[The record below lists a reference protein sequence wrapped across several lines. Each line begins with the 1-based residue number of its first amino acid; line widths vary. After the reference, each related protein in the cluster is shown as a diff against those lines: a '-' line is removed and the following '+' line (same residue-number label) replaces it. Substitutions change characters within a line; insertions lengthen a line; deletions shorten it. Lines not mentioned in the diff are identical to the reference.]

1 MSAKLTRSRL
11 GAFKTEA
18 TYGTAETLLAAD
30 AATRLYNLSVNLDGN
45 FTERDAQGA
54 MGRTASVVG
63 QRSGTAS
70 FTTYLHALGSSGVP
84 HHGQLWEACG
94 MVLTSQSYA
103 TSDTTTS
110 WKGLSISDYVG
121 GFRKRLRG
129 AMGNAVLRFVPGEQV
144 AVDWSF
150 TGGFIENTTDTTILS
165 GITYEAT
172 SRMPPTWAGTARLTL
187 DGGTTAK
194 VGACTIDLG
203 NSVAIREDQNAP
215 GGVIGGFIGDRVVRV
230 SLDPEAVAVA
240 TKDWGTF
247 FSAGTTF
254 DLVCVVGTGT
264 NNIVTVTAAGL
275 QLAAE
280 PNNFGD
286 RNGKLTQNLEA
297 IGQSLVV
304 AYS

>member
-11 GAFKTEA
+11 GAFKSEG

-30 AATRLYNLSVNLDGN
+30 AATRLYNLSVNLDSN
-45 FTERDAQGA
+45 FVERDAQGA
-54 MGRTASVVG
+54 MGRSVSVVG
-63 QRSGTAS
+63 QRSGNAS
-70 FTTYLHALGSSGVP
+70 FTTYLHGKGSAGVP
-84 HHGQLWEACG
+84 HHGQLWESCG

-129 AMGNAVLRFVPGEQV
+129 AMGNATLRFVPGEQV

-150 TGGFIENTTDTTILS
+150 VGGFIENVTDTTILS
-165 GITYEAT
+165 GITYETPSA
-172 SRMPPTWAGTARLTL
+172 MPPTWAGSARLTL
-187 DGGTTAK
+187 ASGTSYK
-194 VGACTIDLG
+194 VGSCTIDLG
-203 NSVAIREDQNAP
+203 NAVSVREDQNAT
-215 GGVIGGFIGDRVVRV
+215 GGTIGGFIGDRVVRV
-230 SLDPEAVAVA
+230 TLDPEAIAIA
-240 TKDWGTF
+240 TLDWGTY

-254 DLVCVVGTGT
+254 DLVCVVGTAS
-264 NNIVTVTAAGL
+264 NNIVTVTASGL

-286 RNGKLTQNLEA
+286 RNGKLTQQLEC
-297 IGQSLVV
+297 IGQSLTVV
-304 AYS
+304 YS